1 MILTLLISVL
11 TCLLLGG
18 GYQCVNIF
26 PEKIKVT
33 VSQIDLD
40 PTTSVQGV
48 CVRGVTKNYS
58 YSLRFN
64 SISIIVFRFQLFR
77 FDYVNVS

>member
-1 MILTLLISVL
+1 MMLTLLICVL

-48 CVRGVTKNYS
+48 CIQSELSFMYCYVKGETEYFLLIVTW
-58 YSLRFN
+58 
-64 SISIIVFRFQLFR
+64 
-77 FDYVNVS
+77 

>member
-1 MILTLLISVL
+1 MLTLLICVL

-18 GYQCVNIF
+18 GYQRVNIF

-48 CVRGVTKNYS
+48 CIQSESPLSFMYG
-58 YSLRFN
+58 
-64 SISIIVFRFQLFR
+64 
-77 FDYVNVS
+77 YVM

>member
-1 MILTLLISVL
+1 ML

-48 CVRGVTKNYS
+48 CIQS
-58 YSLRFN
+58 
-64 SISIIVFRFQLFR
+64 QLSFMYC
-77 FDYVNVS
+77 YVM

>member
-1 MILTLLISVL
+1 MMLTLLICVL

-18 GYQCVNIF
+18 GYQRVNIF
-26 PEKIKVT
+26 SEKIKVT

-48 CVRGVTKNYS
+48 CVQS
-58 YSLRFN
+58 ELSFM
-64 SISIIVFRFQLFR
+64 SC
-77 FDYVNVS
+77 YVM

>member
-1 MILTLLISVL
+1 MMLTLLICVL

-48 CVRGVTKNYS
+48 CIQSELSFMYC
-58 YSLRFN
+58 
-64 SISIIVFRFQLFR
+64 
-77 FDYVNVS
+77 YVI